1 MSKRLVL
8 TTITASALLLGG
20 CFVAC
25 QKHPSLDP
33 TPPGEEVPPPE
44 NKPPAP
50 VVLAAGD
57 IGNCSSDGDEAT
69 AALLDQQPGTVL
81 VLGDSAYPTGS
92 ASALT
97 NCYEPS
103 WGRHKARTRPVP
115 GNHEYLEPGAA
126 PYYDY
131 FGEAAGERGKGYY
144 SFDLGTWHLV
154 ALNSELQGEAST
166 EQQRWLR
173 EDLKANPTRCTLAY
187 MHRPLFTSIA
197 VRNNGFVR
205 PLWEILAE
213 AGAEVMVTGH
223 DHFYER
229 FAPQTPQGQ
238 TVSEEQGIRQFVVGT
253 GGTFFYPLEP
263 APLSSRKRI
272 GDKHG
277 VLKLTLE
284 EEGYTWEFLQT
295 DGDVG
300 DQGRGVCH

>member
-1 MSKRLVL
+1 MCIR
-8 TTITASALLLGG
+8 
-20 CFVAC
+20 
-25 QKHPSLDP
+25 
-33 TPPGEEVPPPE
+33 
-44 NKPPAP
+44 
-50 VVLAAGD
+50 
-57 IGNCSSDGDEAT
+57 
-69 AALLDQQPGTVL
+69 
-81 VLGDSAYPTGS
+81 DS
-92 ASALT
+92 
-97 NCYEPS
+97 
-103 WGRHKARTRPVP
+103 
-115 GNHEYLEPGAA
+115 
-126 PYYDY
+126 
-131 FGEAAGERGKGYY
+131 
-144 SFDLGTWHLV
+144 
-154 ALNSELQGEAST
+154 
-166 EQQRWLR
+166 
-173 EDLKANPTRCTLAY
+173 
-187 MHRPLFTSIA
+187 RPLFTSIA
-197 VRNNGFVR
+197 VRNNGFLR

-295 DGDVG
+295 DGNVG